1 MIEFIK
7 KIFARLF
14 SVKKEVLKLKEVEE
28 TETQETGEPKSCEN
42 HSTYANRCGAC
53 RELNK

>member
-14 SVKKEVLKLKEVEE
+14 SAEKEVLKLKEVEE
-28 TETQETGEPKSCEN
+28 TETQETSEPKPCEN
-42 HSTYANRCGAC
+42 HSTYANRCRAC
-53 RELNK
+53 RERNK